1 MPRDAPGEGRARGVR
16 GGRLAET
23 DEVSRSER
31 GHRERGALEG
41 VGGHA
46 ELLEG

>member
-1 MPRDAPGEGRARGVR
+1 MPTATR
-16 GGRLAET
+16 GGG
-23 DEVSRSER
+23 R
-31 GHRERGALEG
+31 GRGMLRAKPERGALEG